1 MEMLREKGRS
11 RLLKMYGGHSICLT
25 PIIPGLGRLRL
36 EDRCEGGAIL
46 HYGMRHWHKQVIR
59 RGGEGQYAALV
70 FGTGSLTGLEPIQQ
84 PASPKVLLSV
94 SLAL

>member
-1 MEMLREKGRS
+1 MEMLKEKGWS

-59 RGGEGQYAALV
+59 RGGEGQYV
-70 FGTGSLTGLEPIQQ
+70 CGSYKLEI
-84 PASPKVLLSV
+84 
-94 SLAL
+94 